1 MEESLRDVGGLDD
14 DLAIRSTYESP
25 VVDIE
30 GGPPGHHWHR
40 PLLRPERAPTQVLR
54 DVVRDSRHTT
64 T

>member
-14 DLAIRSTYESP
+14 DLAIRSTYEST

-40 PLLRPERAPTQVLR
+40 PLLRPERAPTQNDR
-54 DVVRDSRHTT
+54 
-64 T
+64 